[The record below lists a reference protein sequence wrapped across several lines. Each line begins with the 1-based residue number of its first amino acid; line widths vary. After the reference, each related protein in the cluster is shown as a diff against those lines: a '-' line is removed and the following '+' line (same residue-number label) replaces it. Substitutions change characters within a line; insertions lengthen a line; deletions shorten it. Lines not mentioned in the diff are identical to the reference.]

1 MYARIVVGLVPG
13 RGNLERH
20 IRLKHGGSGSCL
32 GFMDYLSG
40 RQTEMCS
47 TSFPDYS
54 LKGRTFFSKC
64 FDTWVQ
70 EFTKEDAKQKAYR
83 VNSHTYMNWGQNER
97 YIDQHSALPKPY
109 AQAIHSPGSEI
120 IGYCGRICQDCLE
133 IELFAS
139 TDRRKP
145 QVISH
150 KCKPENLSSAF
161 SIGENEKRNR
171 LREGQMEIPLKIRD
185 CMLGDW
191 TYGRIFLHSCEI
203 PSDEEINKPN
213 KLKLVLSNQ
222 YNWESRAINSGC
234 TRLNYN
240 ELTDFLTQVNPNST
254 GIFHTAH
261 GETHKY
267 YAMWLANIPC

>member
-1 MYARIVVGLVPG
+1 MGAAEVVSVSWTIC
-13 RGNLERH
+13 RG
-20 IRLKHGGSGSCL
+20 
-32 GFMDYLSG
+32 G
-40 RQTEMCS
+40 RQRCVPPP
-47 TSFPDYS
+47 FPTIPSRAEPFSASALTHGFRS
-54 LKGRTFFSKC
+54 LQKRTPSRKH
-64 FDTWVQ
+64 
-70 EFTKEDAKQKAYR
+70 R
-83 VNSHTYMNWGQNER
+83 VNSHTYLNWGQNER
-97 YIDQHSALPKPY
+97 YIDQHFALPKP
-109 AQAIHSPGSEI
+109 AQATHSPGSEI

-145 QVISH
+145 QVIPH

-213 KLKLVLSNQ
+213 KLKLVLTNQ
-222 YNWESRAINSGC
+222 YHWESRAINSGC

-261 GETHKY
+261 GETHKH